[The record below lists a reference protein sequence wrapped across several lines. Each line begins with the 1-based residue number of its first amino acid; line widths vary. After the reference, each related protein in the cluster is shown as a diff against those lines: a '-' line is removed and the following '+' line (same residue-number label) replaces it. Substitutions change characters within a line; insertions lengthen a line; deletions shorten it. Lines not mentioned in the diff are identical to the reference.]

1 MVAMTVN
8 STTLYIIVAL
18 VALIIIVALVFAARR
33 AKSARLE
40 KRFGPEYH
48 RTIRE
53 TGDRAAAERQL
64 EQREARVRKFHIAE
78 LPAGARERYAEEWR
92 TVQSRFVDRPEGA
105 LGDADRLVTN
115 VMRDRGYPIGEFDQ
129 RVADISAD
137 HPNVTQHYRA
147 AHDIAVRTER
157 GEVSTE
163 DLRQAMVHYRALFND
178 LLGTTERKNT

>member
-1 MVAMTVN
+1 MGTIGFMTVN
-8 STTLYIIVAL
+8 STTLTIIIIAAIVVVLIVVAL
-18 VALIIIVALVFAARR
+18 AARR

-40 KRFGPEYH
+40 KRFGPEYD
-48 RTIRE
+48 RAIRE
-53 TGDRAAAERQL
+53 TGDRTAAERQL

-137 HPNVTQHYRA
+137 HPNVTENYRA
-147 AHDIAVRTER
+147 AHDIAARGER

-178 LLGTTERKNT
+178 LL